1 MKKSRLL
8 LILLVLIGIPLGL
21 MSQKNDAPQ
30 DDIPSLLKRYNHSTV
45 PYLSVQM
52 LQMEYEKYVILDTR
66 KKEEFA
72 VSHLPGA
79 VWVGERYDVEN
90 LSGIDKEAHIV
101 VYCSVGIR
109 SEDYGEKMLK
119 DGFKA
124 VYNLYG
130 SIFSWKD
137 AGYQVVDQN
146 NQPTDKVH
154 VYGKKW
160 AKYLKTGEKVYQP

>member
-1 MKKSRLL
+1 MKRSSF
-8 LILLVLIGIPLGL
+8 LILFLLLIGIPFWLL
-21 MSQKNDAPQ
+21 SQKKEAPQ
-30 DDIPSLLKRYNHSTV
+30 NDIPSLLKDYNHRSV

-52 LQMEYEKYVILDTR
+52 LQMEYKDYVILDTR
-66 KKEEFA
+66 KKEEFD

-79 VWVGERYDVEN
+79 IWVGERYD
-90 LSGIDKEAHIV
+90 IDKLSNIDKDTKIV

-109 SEDYGEKMLK
+109 SEDYGEEMVE
-119 DGFKA
+119 DGFSK

-146 NQPTDKVH
+146 NQPTEKVH
-154 VYGKKW
+154 VYSKKW
-160 AKYLKTGEKVYQP
+160 AKYLKTGKKVY

>member
-1 MKKSRLL
+1 
-8 LILLVLIGIPLGL
+8 
-21 MSQKNDAPQ
+21 MSQKKEASQN
-30 DDIPSLLKRYNHSTV
+30 DIPNLLKDYNHMSV

-52 LQMEYEKYVILDTR
+52 LQMEYNEYVILDTR
-66 KKEEFA
+66 KKEEFD

-79 VWVGERYDVEN
+79 VWAGERYDIDM
-90 LSGIDKEAHIV
+90 LPGIDRDTKIV

-109 SEDYGEKMLK
+109 SEDYGEEMLE
-119 DGFKA
+119 DGFLK

-146 NQPTDKVH
+146 NQPTEKVH

-160 AKYLKTGEKVYQP
+160 AKYLKKGKKVY

>member
-1 MKKSRLL
+1 MKNSSSAFFLWIIIMMPLALL
-8 LILLVLIGIPLGL
+8 
-21 MSQKNDAPQ
+21 SQEK
-30 DDIPSLLKRYNHSTV
+30 DIPSLLRDYNKLTV
-45 PYLSVQM
+45 PYISVQM
-52 LQMEYEKYVILDTR
+52 LQMEYKEYVILDTR
-66 KKEEFA
+66 KKEEFD

-79 VWVGERYDVEN
+79 VWVGECYDIYK
-90 LSGIDKEAHIV
+90 LSDIDKEAKIV

-109 SEDYGEKMLK
+109 SEDYGEGMLG
-119 DGFKA
+119 DGFSK

-146 NQPTDKVH
+146 NQPTEKVH

-160 AKYLKTGEKVYQP
+160 AKYLKTGKKVY